1 MDKELFIEGMYQIVF
16 TGLPVHGTDIKHV
29 RDNFGKK
36 FKLSPQQLSSIFNGG
51 PAVVQKNLDWSKANI
66 YLNAMKEIGALCEI
80 VPGQVL
86 TGDEVML
93 EPCSGCRSLQ
103 IGDVCSY
110 CGFDIK
116 SYRSRMGA
124 KGFVEG
130 PDSDYIKNRRTDP
143 RRTSVDRRV
152 DVRYEEK
159 RRLELDR
166 RKKNID
172 WYSD

>member
-80 VPGQVL
+80 
-86 TGDEVML
+86 E
-93 EPCSGCRSLQ
+93 
-103 IGDVCSY
+103 IGRAHV
-110 CGFDIK
+110 
-116 SYRSRMGA
+116 
-124 KGFVEG
+124 
-130 PDSDYIKNRRTDP
+130 
-143 RRTSVDRRV
+143 
-152 DVRYEEK
+152 
-159 RRLELDR
+159 
-166 RKKNID
+166 
-172 WYSD
+172 